1 MALMSRSIVQFLAS
15 QVVQILSVMFFASI
29 IVFIIMTYVPGSP
42 AEIYL
47 GPEATQ
53 QQVETLERE
62 MGLHDPIYIQYVNW
76 LQQLVTDG
84 LGVSLVQGAP
94 VADLIWQGLPVTLQ
108 ISFFAMLFVI
118 LIGIP
123 VGVISAVD
131 QYTAKDYV
139 ATVLALLAFSSPQF
153 FTAILLILVFSIW
166 IPVFPSLGFVNM
178 ADHFLDGL
186 YHTILPGFALGAAY
200 WGVVIRMQ
208 RSAMLDVLSQE
219 YVDAAR
225 ARGLKR
231 KTVVYSH
238 ALRNAMIPVITIM
251 GIQIGWLMNGSIL
264 IEIVFNLPGIGDLLV
279 TAIFQRDYAVVQG
292 LMLLIAFAFV
302 FANLVVDIVYAF
314 IDPRIKY

>member
-1 MALMSRSIVQFLAS
+1 MSQNIARFLAS
-15 QVVQILSVMFFASI
+15 QIAQIISVMFFASI

-42 AEIYL
+42 AQVYL
-47 GPEATQ
+47 GPDATQ
-53 QQVETLERE
+53 EQVQMLERE
-62 MGLHDPIYIQYVNW
+62 MGLHEPIYIQYVNW
-76 LQQLVTDG
+76 LQQLLTDG
-84 LGVSLVQGAP
+84 LGMSMTQGAP
-94 VADLIWQGLPVTLQ
+94 VADLIWQALPVTLQ
-108 ISFFAMLFVI
+108 ISFFAMIFVI

-123 VGVISAVD
+123 VGVISAVN

-153 FTAILLILVFSIW
+153 FTAILLILIFSIW
-166 IPVFPSLGFVNM
+166 IPIFPALGFVNM
-178 ADHFLDGL
+178 IDHFSSGL

-200 WGVVIRMQ
+200 WGVIIRMQ

-225 ARGLKR
+225 ARGLKE
-231 KTVVYSH
+231 KTVIYTH
-238 ALRNAMIPVITIM
+238 ALRNALIPVVTIM

-314 IDPRIKY
+314 IDPRIQY

>member
-1 MALMSRSIVQFLAS
+1 MSGNVARFLAS
-15 QVVQILSVMFFASI
+15 QVAQILSVMFFASI

-53 QQVETLERE
+53 QQVEAMERE
-62 MGLHDPIYIQYVNW
+62 MGLHEPIYVQYLNW
-76 LQQLVTDG
+76 IQQLFTEG
-84 LGVSLVQGAP
+84 LGTSMVQGAP
-94 VADLIWQGLPVTLQ
+94 VADLIWQALPVTLQ
-108 ISFFAMLFVI
+108 ISFFAMVFVI

-123 VGVISAVD
+123 VGVVSAVD

-166 IPVFPSLGFVNM
+166 IPIFPALGFVNV
-178 ADHFLDGL
+178 ADHFFTGA
-186 YHTILPGFALGAAY
+186 YYTILPGFALGAAY

-225 ARGLKR
+225 ARGLKER
-231 KTVVYSH
+231 TVIYSH

-264 IEIVFNLPGIGDLLV
+264 IEIVFNLPGVGDLLV

-302 FANLVVDIVYAF
+302 FANLVVDVVYAF
-314 IDPRIKY
+314 IDPRIQY